1 MKIIDVTQSLVTEI
15 SPNKMPKQTSVE
27 FDEFDEF
34 DKYDD
39 TLRPIS
45 GFGYIA
51 GTGLNGKPA
60 KFAVKHISDAH
71 EYVILLP
78 APKIKSQY
86 LNLAAQILAFIWLD
100 EENYSKVNI
109 NFSKINNAT
118 NAEQL
123 RSALS
128 QQRINLSKSNPNLDE
143 TFVSLVRDATYHL
156 QTHML
161 ISGDKW
167 PWMLSTSAT
176 ANFASNKPDDYIK
189 VGQLGYVPEEIGFDN
204 SDQVI
209 RCADVL
215 DAAVDSAYQGQSL
228 MWALYYG
235 LITHTH
241 RNLMS
246 HGSHSPGAAKTWS
259 RLGESKGVRIWA
271 LDDPLLISQVYPTI
285 STASEL
291 KVTINGRVNSV
302 YKSSLDLTLLAVSR
316 GSIVD
321 KVLEKIAVA
330 TQQREKPVKK
340 TSRPKPTTEVDEE
353 QTQISEPLTDTTG
366 LSSWRGF
373 CPVAE

>member
-1 MKIIDVTQSLVTEI
+1 MKIVDVTQSLVTEI
-15 SPNKMPKQTSVE
+15 SPNKMPKQISV
-27 FDEFDEF
+27 
-34 DKYDD
+34 DKDYFADD

-60 KFAVKHISDAH
+60 KFAVKHISEAH

-78 APKIKSQY
+78 EPKIKSQY

-100 EENYSKVNI
+100 EANYSKVNI

-143 TFVSLVRDATYHL
+143 TFVSLVRATTIHL
-156 QTHML
+156 TTHML

-167 PWMLSTSAT
+167 PWMYDSAKT
-176 ANFASNKPDDYIK
+176 NFASNKPGDYIK
-189 VGQLGYVPEEIGFDN
+189 VGQLGYVPEEIGFPD

-215 DAAVDSAYQGQSL
+215 DAAVDRAYQGQSL

-235 LITHTH
+235 LITHTG

-316 GSIVD
+316 GSSVD